1 MSIEQLVV
9 VSTMTIYIIFLL
21 PASQRYQLPMF
32 IVLSHLCFDQISHEL
47 CKGRFWIS
55 FIPFPS
61 SSKTNV
67 PTVFS
72 NELLLY
78 PGVSLELVPV
88 GGDNPGEGMP
98 ADHKGGRVLEPP
110 QVGQATCPR
119 PEFGTSEILIRDQGG
134 DHIHT
139 LCNR

>member
-1 MSIEQLVV
+1 MYHV
-9 VSTMTIYIIFLL
+9 
-21 PASQRYQLPMF
+21 PASERYQLPMF

-47 CKGRFWIS
+47 CKGRVWIS

-61 SSKTNV
+61 SCKTNV
-67 PTVFS
+67 STVFS

-78 PGVSLELVPV
+78 PGVRLELVPV

-98 ADHKGGRVLEPP
+98 ADHKGGRVLELP
-110 QVGQATCPR
+110 QISQSTCPR
-119 PEFGTSEILIRDQGG
+119 PEFGTTEILIRDQGG

-139 LCNR
+139 LQ

>member
-1 MSIEQLVV
+1 
-9 VSTMTIYIIFLL
+9 
-21 PASQRYQLPMF
+21 MF

-88 GGDNPGEGMP
+88 GGDNPGEGV
-98 ADHKGGRVLEPP
+98 AGDHKAGGVLELP
-110 QVGQATCPR
+110 QVGQSPSPAS
-119 PEFGTSEILIRDQGG
+119 EYGTTEIRIRM
-134 DHIHT
+134 T
-139 LCNR
+139 